1 MTLPLRPIAQAA
13 ALAAFLAC
21 GGAQADT
28 GKLVLTGGVSS
39 ITGSA
44 GGRHHPLGGDWNPG
58 HGG

>member
-28 GKLVLTGGVSS
+28 GKLVLTGASVPSP
-39 ITGSA
+39 A
-44 GGRHHPLGGDWNPG
+44 APGRHHPLGGDWNPG